1 MCKGQ
6 LPLGIE
12 TGWFNGLPGEER
24 LSLLCDLDKICFLM
38 LFFNDDSGI
47 IIHSKMTFIFVD
59 LRCS

>member
-6 LPLGIE
+6 LPLVIE

-24 LSLLCDLDKICFLM
+24 LFLLCDLDKISS
-38 LFFNDDSGI
+38 LFFNDDLGV